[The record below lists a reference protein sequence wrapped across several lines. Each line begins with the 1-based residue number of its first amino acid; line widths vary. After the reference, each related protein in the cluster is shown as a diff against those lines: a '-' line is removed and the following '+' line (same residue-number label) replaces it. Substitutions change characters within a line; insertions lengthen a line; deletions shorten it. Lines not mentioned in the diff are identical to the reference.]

1 MSTSAVDR
9 RLIVRVHEVWKRTAA
24 GLPPRRSQ
32 VDPREYGSDWANCAM
47 IDLDPVPA
55 RSRFAHVGDNLRD
68 PTWPVFDRQA
78 ISECLEGS
86 VLELITRHI
95 PRLAVKKRP
104 LSFGGSALH
113 NDGNVYYRTTLLPL
127 SENGERVDGILA
139 AVTYREVGR
148 DELIPLSEIPMEPV
162 APSARGA
169 NGQIR

>member
-1 MSTSAVDR
+1 MSHTAADR

-24 GLPPRRSQ
+24 GAPPRRSQ
-32 VDPREYGSDWANCAM
+32 IDPREYGSDWTNCAM

-68 PTWPVFDRQA
+68 PTWPVFDRQV

-104 LSFGGSALH
+104 LSFGGSAVH
-113 NDGNVYYRTTLLPL
+113 NDGNVFYRTTLLPL

-139 AVTYREVGR
+139 AVTYREAGA
-148 DELIPLSEIPMEPV
+148 DEQIPLSEVPLEPRSK
-162 APSARGA
+162 PGRGA
-169 NGQIR
+169 NLAG